1 MEQVVHK
8 VLHCLV
14 SAAECD
20 DEQARARQLRQLFDD
35 VCAEI
40 EPDVRA
46 SDVLEADM
54 PPCRFYYEGI
64 AWFLARGGEGKAPCR
79 DDDGEKAGAGQGD
92 RGWDLARELLP
103 LFTCMWDISDVRRT
117 FALTMHRYA
126 SSRISTDL

>member
-1 MEQVVHK
+1 
-8 VLHCLV
+8 
-14 SAAECD
+14 
-20 DEQARARQLRQLFDD
+20 
-35 VCAEI
+35 
-40 EPDVRA
+40 
-46 SDVLEADM
+46 M